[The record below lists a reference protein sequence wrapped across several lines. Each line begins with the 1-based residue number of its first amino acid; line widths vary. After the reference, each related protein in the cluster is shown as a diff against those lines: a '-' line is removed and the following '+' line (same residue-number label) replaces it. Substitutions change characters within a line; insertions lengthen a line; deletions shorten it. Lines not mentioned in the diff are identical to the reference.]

1 MNALLLGAP
10 KGLPFGGGTLSV
22 EQPRWISWRL
32 PTTAVPSSNKL
43 QDLLSKVL
51 SGYLAARDERF
62 GGHQLA
68 TVLRQNLPDAVRLV
82 CLEKIASELKAQG
95 SLGQGKWAECPRL
108 RIFHPNE
115 MTSAQQGMYVV
126 CLFAA
131 DMSAVFLTLNQG
143 TNNLSSNDI
152 ENCRTAIQQKIE
164 GLRGC
169 EIGPLAAVALAAN
182 SKRGRSCELAC
193 AYYKG
198 YGAGCLPAE

>member
-1 MNALLLGAP
+1 M
-10 KGLPFGGGTLSV
+10 
-22 EQPRWISWRL
+22 
-32 PTTAVPSSNKL
+32 PSSNKL

-82 CLEKIASELKAQG
+82 CLEKIASELNAQG
-95 SLGQGKWAECPRL
+95 SLGQGKWAECPWL
-108 RIFHPNE
+108 RIFHPKE

-143 TNNLSSNDI
+143 TTNLSGNDI

-182 SKRGRSCELAC
+182 SKGGQSCELAC
-193 AYYKG
+193 AYYER

>member
-1 MNALLLGAP
+1 M
-10 KGLPFGGGTLSV
+10 
-22 EQPRWISWRL
+22 
-32 PTTAVPSSNKL
+32 PSSNKL

-82 CLEKIASELKAQG
+82 CLEKIASELNAQG
-95 SLGQGKWAECPRL
+95 SLGQGKWAECPWL
-108 RIFHPNE
+108 RIFHPKE

-131 DMSAVFLTLNQG
+131 DMPAVFLTLNQG
-143 TNNLSSNDI
+143 TTNLSGNDI

-164 GLRGC
+164 GLPGC

-182 SKRGRSCELAC
+182 SKRGQSCELAC
-193 AYYKG
+193 AYYKR